1 MEVVGAA
8 NSNTSNPETVVR
20 ALIDKFLPKG
30 LLTDQEFENAMSVF
44 KIEDVPGNYYGPDYV
59 DGGLGLWM
67 LAVSMEV
74 PQQVFLLLL
83 HLARQPE
90 FQLK

>member
-1 MEVVGAA
+1 
-8 NSNTSNPETVVR
+8 
-20 ALIDKFLPKG
+20 
-30 LLTDQEFENAMSVF
+30 
-44 KIEDVPGNYYGPDYV
+44 V